1 MLITL
6 TSELCEV
13 VSLVLVISV
22 NDAASSVLGE
32 EAAGKGNK
40 INKIVPGRK
49 GLMVEM
55 RARESKHIG
64 FRSEY

>member
-1 MLITL
+1 MVIRKLMIIIIA
-6 TSELCEV
+6 SFG
-13 VSLVLVISV
+13 SLVISV

-55 RARESKHIG
+55 RARELKHIG
-64 FRSEY
+64 FRSEH